1 MEQTKLTWV
10 FHTILQKKAR
20 YLNISEAKRPMVVSN
35 MQTET
40 SSAEQITYTE
50 TEKNVKS
57 IWSAPITLKDLIS
70 ILKRLN
76 SFSKNFKVHNIQIL
90 YHIYK
95 LLSFTCTVVE

>member
-1 MEQTKLTWV
+1 
-10 FHTILQKKAR
+10 
-20 YLNISEAKRPMVVSN
+20 
-35 MQTET
+35 MQIET

-50 TEKNVKS
+50 TEKENVKL

-70 ILKRLN
+70 TLKRLN

>member
-1 MEQTKLTWV
+1 
-10 FHTILQKKAR
+10 
-20 YLNISEAKRPMVVSN
+20 
-35 MQTET
+35 MQIET

-50 TEKNVKS
+50 TEKENVKL
-57 IWSAPITLKDLIS
+57 IWFAPITLKDLIS
-70 ILKRLN
+70 TLKRLN